1 MCTIRDGQARSI
13 RDFQVGS
20 PSVRVLS
27 CRNRNQFWLSSANR
41 GFCVVLFVLF
51 LFKDV
56 EDLQIDRKLKEAE
69 IK

>member
-1 MCTIRDGQARSI
+1 M
-13 RDFQVGS
+13 GS